1 MIETCCLYVWYF
13 DEIDLWTVICYLL
26 FLDDLLMISLNIIVF
41 DHHTYFTDD

>member
-26 FLDDLLMISLNIIVF
+26 MIFDDQSEYYYIVF